1 MGLREHPVVLA
12 GPGRFDEPGPP
23 ALLAFDEADFL
34 RGLDELLMSASWPVR
49 GWPAFVA
56 QRALGASGAP
66 VRLYQPVHRRFSLAL
81 LDAHCLQLG
90 TPKLDPRKIVGS
102 GLVLRRF
109 TGPAHETAAD
119 LADPRYWQ
127 GWMGPE
133 SDAQGWV
140 RFASQGQFDAD
151 PEAAGEP
158 AARTGSAVVDAL
170 LAARFARVK
179 TIERTVPLWVAR
191 PEITAAT
198 GRTLLFGLIPTA
210 SPVQQRVHAADERA
224 ELAALRVEG
233 NAQRQTF
240 IDHLSPWFT
249 RSAAVAPPRPGRE
262 FDRSW
267 LTQIRIPPDE
277 DDFIAFIEQLAYEFD
292 AFGTNR
298 ARWRPVLAQLRM
310 WRLEPLRLHGW
321 KYGPIDPLPFLE
333 ACARIVR
340 PELDSVFGSMPA
352 SVTMPH
358 LIGPAPFDYD
368 PIPPP
373 PVEALLASITAAGL
387 DSIEAIAV
395 AQPLPRGPYEDE
407 DARYAVRAFARI
419 KADDPRCPPQLV
431 WSAPS
436 TLFTIAPWFETTGR
450 PPPAIALPKLDRAT
464 LAKLKPSTGFTLPP
478 RVRRFINPNGA
489 QAMLA
494 GNPRRSQFGI
504 EWVLQLS
511 MPIMTVCALFAMT
524 IVLVLLD
531 LVFRWIPFAW
541 ILFPRLRK

>member
-1 MGLREHPVVLA
+1 MGA
-12 GPGRFDEPGPP
+12 
-23 ALLAFDEADFL
+23 
-34 RGLDELLMSASWPVR
+34 
-49 GWPAFVA
+49 
-56 QRALGASGAP
+56 
-66 VRLYQPVHRRFSLAL
+66 
-81 LDAHCLQLG
+81 
-90 TPKLDPRKIVGS
+90 
-102 GLVLRRF
+102 
-109 TGPAHETAAD
+109 
-119 LADPRYWQ
+119 
-127 GWMGPE
+127 
-133 SDAQGWV
+133 
-140 RFASQGQFDAD
+140 
-151 PEAAGEP
+151 P

-210 SPVQQRVHAADERA
+210 SPAQQRVQAGDERA
-224 ELAALRVEG
+224 ELAALRIEG
-233 NAQRQTF
+233 NPQRQTF

-249 RSAAVAPPRPGRE
+249 RRAAVEPPRPGTP

-267 LTQIRIPPDE
+267 LTQLRIPPDE

-292 AFGTNR
+292 AFGANR
-298 ARWRPVLAQLRM
+298 ERWRPVLSQLRM
-310 WRLEPLRLHGW
+310 WRFEPLRLHAW

-340 PELDSVFGSMPA
+340 PELFPDPDSMPPP
-352 SVTMPH
+352 VLMPH
-358 LIGPAPFDYD
+358 LIGPAPYGLD
-368 PIPPP
+368 PTPPP
-373 PVEALLASITAAGL
+373 PVETLLASITAAGL
-387 DSIEAIAV
+387 DSIETIGI

-419 KADDPRCPPQLV
+419 KADDPRCPPRLV

-450 PPPAIALPKLDRAT
+450 PPPAIALPRLDRQT
-464 LAKLKPSTGFTLPP
+464 LAKLKPSAGFTLPAE
-478 RVRRFINPNGA
+478 VRRLLHPNGA

-524 IVLVLLD
+524 VVLVLLD
-531 LVFRWIPFAW
+531 FVFRWIPFAW